1 MKEQRGE
8 EVKIFLVGNKADLD
22 GSKTEKRVVKLRDPR
37 SHSSVVLEPMTGIDL
52 PFPYLSVW
60 SPNF

>member
-1 MKEQRGE
+1 M
-8 EVKIFLVGNKADLD
+8 KIFLVGNKADLD

>member
-22 GSKTEKRVVKLRDPR
+22 GSKTEKRVVKEKDPR
-37 SHSSVVLEPMTGIDL
+37 SHSSVVLGPMIGIDW
-52 PFPYLSVW
+52 PFPYLSVLDLL
-60 SPNF
+60 

>member
-22 GSKTEKRVVKLRDPR
+22 GSKTEKRVVKLRGPR
-37 SHSSVVLEPMTGIDL
+37 LGLTVQ
-52 PFPYLSVW
+52 
-60 SPNF
+60 SPEVGRVSGSLIS

>member
-22 GSKTEKRVVKLRDPR
+22 GSKTEKRVVKLRGPR
-37 SHSSVVLEPMTGIDL
+37 LRRLKTV
-52 PFPYLSVW
+52 Y
-60 SPNF
+60 SPEYQGSPLNAKLAFLIP

>member
-37 SHSSVVLEPMTGIDL
+37 SHSSVVLGPMTGID
-52 PFPYLSVW
+52 
-60 SPNF
+60 

>member
-22 GSKTEKRVVKLRDPR
+22 GSKTEKRVVKLRDSR
-37 SHSSVVLEPMTGIDL
+37 SYSSVVLGQMTGIDW
-52 PFPYLSVW
+52 PFPCLSVLD
-60 SPNF
+60 